1 MSGLALSLFL
11 AVKRGTNAGSG
22 RIILPREAMEK
33 TSLRLGDPVFIDVSL
48 PAVKPSALQDERSSL
63 GWTFLV
69 IVEPALEQ
77 CVCLPVGSFFPGS
90 NCCKTKPACRNCR
103 FTKSY

>member
-11 AVKRGTNAGSG
+11 AVKRGANAGSG

-63 GWTFLV
+63 GWTFSA
-69 IVEPALEQ
+69 IVEPALGS
-77 CVCLPVGSFFPGS
+77 VCACQLARFSPAAKLPSS
-90 NCCKTKPACRNCR
+90 IH
-103 FTKSY
+103 